1 VLGIDDSDIT
11 FSASKLF
18 FAYGLGSGLYFPFA
32 VGATSVL
39 VAEPTLPRVI
49 LDVTRRFCP
58 TIYFAVPTS
67 FANLLAAPASTWK
80 SADFS
85 SVRICVSAGEPLPGS
100 VLNRWKDKT
109 GIDILDGIGSTESC
123 HIFISNRMQDI
134 RPDCSGTVVEGYE
147 ARIVDEKGQDGPSG
161 QPGMLLVRGDSICT
175 SYWRRQQLTKETILG
190 EWLKTGDVYVRDGSG
205 HFYYQGRT
213 DDMLK
218 VGGMWVSPHEV
229 EEVLSEDERVVECA
243 VVGVPD
249 RDTLIKPEAFVVLAN
264 AGGGQELEDRLRQ
277 RVRQRLGGNKT
288 PRAFHFVESLPR
300 TATGKVQRF
309 KLRELAQQ
317 N

>member
-1 VLGIDDSDIT
+1 
-11 FSASKLF
+11 
-18 FAYGLGSGLYFPFA
+18 
-32 VGATSVL
+32 
-39 VAEPTLPRVI
+39 
-49 LDVTRRFCP
+49 
-58 TIYFAVPTS
+58 
-67 FANLLAAPASTWK
+67 
-80 SADFS
+80 
-85 SVRICVSAGEPLPGS
+85 
-100 VLNRWKDKT
+100 
-109 GIDILDGIGSTESC
+109 
-123 HIFISNRMQDI
+123 
-134 RPDCSGTVVEGYE
+134 
-147 ARIVDEKGQDGPSG
+147 
-161 QPGMLLVRGDSICT
+161 
-175 SYWRRQQLTKETILG
+175 
-190 EWLKTGDVYVRDGSG
+190 
-205 HFYYQGRT
+205 
-213 DDMLK
+213 MLK

-229 EEVLSEDERVVECA
+229 EEVLSEDESVVECA